1 MKNRLLSIVIPA
13 FNEEDNI
20 ENTTSVVLNIMQEH
34 NIPCE
39 LVYVSDGSR
48 DKTFQKILEQS
59 EKNKAVRGIEFSRNF
74 GKEAAIRAGL
84 EKARGACAVVMDCDR
99 SIRRKRS
106 WRCTA
111 SGKRG
116 MRS

>member
-20 ENTTSVVLNIMQEH
+20 ENTTSVVLNIMQEN

-48 DKTFQKILEQS
+48 DKTFQKVLEQS

-84 EKARGACAVVMDCDR
+84 ERRGEPVL
-99 SIRRKRS
+99 
-106 WRCTA
+106 W
-111 SGKRG
+111 
-116 MRS
+116 